1 MVNVFREPRRV
12 PGDIVTSLIDCV
24 EREEAEEVGNRV
36 VCCSSSGAS
45 IVGL

>member
-1 MVNVFREPRRV
+1 M

-36 VCCSSSGAS
+36 EEYGKGGKLHVHVFSFT
-45 IVGL
+45 L